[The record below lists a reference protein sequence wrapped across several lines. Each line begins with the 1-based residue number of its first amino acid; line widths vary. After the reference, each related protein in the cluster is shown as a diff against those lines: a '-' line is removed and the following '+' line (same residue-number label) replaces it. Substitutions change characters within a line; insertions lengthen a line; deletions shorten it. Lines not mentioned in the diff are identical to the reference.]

1 VYNMTGMSDKD
12 KDDVKTPD
20 DPKEGIDLLER
31 PATKIKKPSMYHV
44 VLLNDDFTPMDFVV
58 FILQKIFHKSLQDAN
73 LIMLEVHKKGKGI
86 AGTYTYEVAEMKA
99 IETLEAAKREQHP
112 LQAVVERA

>member
-1 VYNMTGMSDKD
+1 
-12 KDDVKTPD
+12 
-20 DPKEGIDLLER
+20 
-31 PATKIKKPSMYHV
+31 
-44 VLLNDDFTPMDFVV
+44 
-58 FILQKIFHKSLQDAN
+58 
-73 LIMLEVHKKGKGI
+73 MLEVHKKGKGI